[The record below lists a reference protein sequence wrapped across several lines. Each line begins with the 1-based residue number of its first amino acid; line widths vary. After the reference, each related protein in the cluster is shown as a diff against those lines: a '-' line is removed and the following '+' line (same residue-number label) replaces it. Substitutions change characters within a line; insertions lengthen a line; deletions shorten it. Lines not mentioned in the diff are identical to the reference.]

1 LHTLP
6 ALSSNEYGSDNLMA
20 GWLGSEHHQLEQ
32 FVKFYECALALD

>member
-1 LHTLP
+1 MLP
-6 ALSSNEYGSDNLMA
+6 ALSSNGCGNDNLMV